1 VHVYYDLNSDEKV
14 RSWPKI
20 YSSLAFLEL
29 RFREAQVHNLIPT
42 NNRRNQNG
50 ALSHLYSKRPWNK
63 GKLTG
68 KKAPPKL
75 KEIWALRSKMRWEW
89 LSKQKSSH
97 KSPCDALRGVSG
109 LPKLALENASRS
121 QFSANNARPA
131 TNRYCV
137 IR

>member
-20 YSSLAFLEL
+20 SSSLAFLEV
-29 RFREAQVHNLIPT
+29 RSGEAQVHNLIPT

-97 KSPCDALRGVSG
+97 KSPCGVFLG

-121 QFSANNARPA
+121 QSSANNGRSA
-131 TNRYCV
+131 TN
-137 IR
+137 